1 MAIICHFNIPGF
13 LGYTCCLYRMSDR
26 TSFYKFMKYC
36 MSEACSWTVF
46 CHYLT
51 ITQTAIVM
59 VLFALAGWSNAQAFP
74 VQPFANKHLKFTL
87 YKHDSDQNLWDKC
100 LCKKGVNRAGA
111 NSPTC
116 VEDWKQLQ
124 GKFFTS
130 LLWNLWGNDIK
141 FFKSI
146 LTWSNSCSDRL
157 HSMAWAL
164 RLSFFPE
171 GKNNCIF
178 LCNDWLG
185 WQISDC
191 DFSAQLSGLVPAGV
205 LETREAAAVCSLNPL
220 TGIWFRHPTSLREQR
235 WWREGTP

>member
-51 ITQTAIVM
+51 VTQTAIVM

-116 VEDWKQLQ
+116 VEDWKQLR

-171 GKNNCIF
+171 G
-178 LCNDWLG
+178 
-185 WQISDC
+185 
-191 DFSAQLSGLVPAGV
+191 
-205 LETREAAAVCSLNPL
+205 
-220 TGIWFRHPTSLREQR
+220 
-235 WWREGTP
+235 